1 MLERFDAHMDA
12 KIQAVKSDV
21 LRWMFLLWIG
31 TVVLTVALRVR
42 VHMLPVS
49 HQGTVAGHVRN
60 VP

>member
-1 MLERFDAHMDA
+1 MDA